1 MKRFIT
7 ALFLSITLL
16 CAIGLMFA
24 NFAPLVNPQEFWFFT
39 LFGLAFPVLLIFNI
53 YFLLHW
59 LYYRKIYFIIPLLLL
74 IFSFNNAKKLIAV
87 NENIKADEKTTAFKI
102 LSYNVKN
109 FEIVNVKSK
118 LDVRKKIAD
127 FVVNE
132 NPDIMCFQ
140 EFYTKDNSKF
150 ENLKYFDENLN
161 FDYNYFNSK
170 FNFKK
175 VHHFGVATYSKYPII
190 HQGQVIFQNS
200 NYNSCIFTD
209 VLIDGDTLRI
219 YNTHF
224 QSFKFK
230 KDEYDLARDIAKN
243 LNQISTIDQEKID
256 ATKSVIKKLKT
267 AYEKRSEQTSLVAR
281 HIKNAPYKSIIV
293 GDFNDTPVSFTY
305 QTFDDFMYDTFSKAA
320 TGFGGT
326 YNGNL
331 PPFRIDYIFSDKD
344 LKVYDFKVLDAEF
357 SDHFPISAEL
367 SF

>member
-1 MKRFIT
+1 LKRLINT
-7 ALFLSITLL
+7 LFLALTLAS
-16 CAIGLMFA
+16 AIALMFS

-39 LFGLAFPVLLIFNI
+39 LFGLAFPVLLLVNA

-74 IFSFNNAKKLIAV
+74 IFSFNNAKKLIAI
-87 NENIKADEKTTAFKI
+87 NENVKATEKTTTFKI

-109 FEIVNVKSK
+109 FEIINVKSN
-118 LDVRKKIAD
+118 LDIRKNIKQFIINEDPD
-127 FVVNE
+127 F
-132 NPDIMCFQ
+132 MCFQ
-140 EFYTKDNSKF
+140 EFYSKDNSKF
-150 ENLKYFDENLN
+150 ENSKYFDDNLN
-161 FDYNYFNSK
+161 FDYTYFNSK

-190 HQGQVIFQNS
+190 NQDQVPFQNS
-200 NYNSCIFTD
+200 NYNSCIYTD
-209 VLIDGDTLRI
+209 VLIDGDTLRL

-230 KDEYDLARDIAKN
+230 QDEYDLARDLTKN
-243 LNQISTIDQEKID
+243 LNQINKIDQKKIN
-256 ATKSVIKKLKT
+256 ATKSVLKKLRD
-267 AYEKRSEQTSLVAR
+267 AFEKRSEQTSLVAR
-281 HIKNAPYKSIIV
+281 HIKNSPYKSIIV

-305 QTFDDFMYDTFSKAA
+305 QTFDEFMNDAFTKAA

-331 PPFRIDYIFSDKD
+331 PPFRIDYIFSDKE
-344 LKVYDFKVLDAEF
+344 LKVYDFKVIDVGF

>member
-1 MKRFIT
+1 
-7 ALFLSITLL
+7 
-16 CAIGLMFA
+16 MFA

-39 LFGLAFPVLLIFNI
+39 LFGLAFPILLVGNI
-53 YFLLHW
+53 YFLFHW
-59 LYYRKIYFIIPLLLL
+59 IYYRKIFFIIPLLLL
-74 IFSFNNAKKLIAV
+74 IFSFNNAKKLIAL
-87 NENIKADEKTTAFKI
+87 NENVKANEKTTSFKI

-109 FEIVNVKSK
+109 FEIENAKSK
-118 LDVRKKIAD
+118 LDTRKKIAKFIVD
-127 FVVNE
+127 E

-140 EFYTKDNSKF
+140 EFYTKDNSTF
-150 ENLKYFDENLN
+150 ENTKFFDEHLN
-161 FDYNYFNSK
+161 FDYNYFKAK

-190 HQGQVIFQNS
+190 DQGQVNFQNS

-230 KDEYDLARDIAKN
+230 KDEYDLARDIAKTVSKIN
-243 LNQISTIDQEKID
+243 NIDQDKID
-256 ATKSVIKKLKT
+256 ATKSVIKKLKI

-293 GDFNDTPVSFTY
+293 GDFNDTPVSFTH
-305 QTFDDFMYDTFSKAA
+305 QTFADFMNDTYSKAA

-331 PPFRIDYIFSDKD
+331 PSFRIDYIFSDKD
-344 LKVYDFKVLDAEF
+344 LKVYDFRVYDIPY